1 MLTPTIRQILGAITS
16 VVTAMGVIMLVE
28 TIGHTVSGGPAMPD
42 VNNAEAVAAYAASLP
57 MGSLIS
63 VLIAWVGGTAA
74 GVVAGSIIA
83 PGRSFF
89 IAIVVGALVLLGAVM
104 QLMQFPHPM
113 WLVVSSMIGIPVAAF
128 LTARAMQ
135 R

>member
-1 MLTPTIRQILGAITS
+1 M
-16 VVTAMGVIMLVE
+16 TAMGVIMLVE

>member
-1 MLTPTIRQILGAITS
+1 M
-16 VVTAMGVIMLVE
+16 
-28 TIGHTVSGGPAMPD
+28 
-42 VNNAEAVAAYAASLP
+42 
-57 MGSLIS
+57 
-63 VLIAWVGGTAA
+63 
-74 GVVAGSIIA
+74 
-83 PGRSFF
+83 
-89 IAIVVGALVLLGAVM
+89 VGALVLLGAVM

>member
-1 MLTPTIRQILGAITS
+1 MLTPTIRRILGAVTS
-16 VVTAMGVIMLVE
+16 VVTAMAVVMLVE
-28 TIGHTVSGGPAMPD
+28 TVGHTVSGGPVMPD
-42 VNNAEAVAAYAASLP
+42 VNNAEALAAYAASLP

-74 GVVAGSIIA
+74 GVITGSLIV

-89 IAIVVGALVLLGAVM
+89 IASIVGSAVLLGAIAQV
-104 QLMQFPHPM
+104 LQFPHPT
-113 WLVVSSMIGIPVAAF
+113 WLVVSSMIGIPVAAV
-128 LTARAMQ
+128 LAARVMQ